1 MYLYLI
7 LHSAAIVK
15 MSGDKQQL
23 LAMGFEEA
31 RIDCELLGLR
41 TYQR

>member
-1 MYLYLI
+1 
-7 LHSAAIVK
+7 

-31 RIDCELLGLR
+31 RIDCELFGLR
-41 TYQR
+41 TTKGLKLTGQGH